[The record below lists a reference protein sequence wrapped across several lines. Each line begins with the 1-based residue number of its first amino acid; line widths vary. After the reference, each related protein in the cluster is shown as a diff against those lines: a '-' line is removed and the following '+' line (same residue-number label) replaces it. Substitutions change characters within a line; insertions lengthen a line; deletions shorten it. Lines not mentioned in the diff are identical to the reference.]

1 MNNTERNTSDQHMIT
16 DWPIEMQ
23 NVNDIPKDYQEKVLT
38 ALNDN
43 IFDYVL
49 IFAPACLMVKESF
62 DYLFAYGNNRIFYFY
77 KEKNIIKQIIVERNN
92 IFEIIMRKELLD
104 AEMIIKYDQG
114 ELVLPYVSSS
124 YYLYDPFLNWIIGLK
139 KDFLPSLVERD
150 NPRPRSLYHDSL
162 TMFNYSL
169 AAYRLGNKFK
179 KYDYS
184 FQKLRKKWMPWKSS
198 IEEWLDVKMEKG
210 TFHIHSFEYLTEC
223 TYKLLVVE
231 NK

>member
-1 MNNTERNTSDQHMIT
+1 MLDT
-16 DWPIEMQ
+16 
-23 NVNDIPKDYQEKVLT
+23 KVR
-38 ALNDN
+38 
-43 IFDYVL
+43 Y
-49 IFAPACLMVKESF
+49 
-62 DYLFAYGNNRIFYFY
+62 Y
-77 KEKNIIKQIIVERNN
+77 KEYDVVKQIIVKRYNV
-92 IFEIIMRKELLD
+92 FEVIMTKELLA
-104 AEMIIKYDQG
+104 AEVIIKYDQG
-114 ELVLPYVSSS
+114 ELAFSYVSSS
-124 YYLYDPFLNWIIGLK
+124 YYLYDPFLNWIMDLR

-184 FQKLRKKWMPWKSS
+184 FQIRRKKCRPWKSS
-198 IEEWLDVKMEKG
+198 IEEWLYVEMERG

-231 NK
+231 NKEIEKEHYSMSF